1 MPDGSAKLPSSRLLV
16 VDDAP
21 DSRMLLCRWLE
32 RRGYRVASAA
42 SGAEALR
49 LLEAQ
54 PVDLVLLD
62 LVMPDLD
69 GIEVLRRI
77 RVSRSSAELPVVM
90 VTGRSGNDDIL
101 GALLADANDYIT
113 KPIDFP
119 MLMQRIEVHLG
130 RLRAEQ
136 ALLRSEERF
145 ALAVAGSNDGIWDW
159 DLERRQ
165 VWFSPRWAAQLGLGE
180 AELGNDPGTWFRRV
194 HPDDLPKLKSALQAS
209 LDDPSLPFAFE
220 HRLLHKDG
228 RYRWMLAR
236 GRSLA
241 RDGRTVRIAGSL
253 TETTDRKLA
262 DPVTGLPNRLIFR
275 ERLETAARAG
285 RDFGLLLVNLDRF
298 RAVNDTFGLHAGD
311 ELLARA
317 AQKLE
322 LAASAAD
329 IVANLGADEFAVL
342 ADAGSAVRLA
352 ERVAAAFRDPFTVG
366 GEKLYAQASIGLA
379 MRGPE
384 HGSGEEV
391 LRDAQLALRRAKDE
405 GGARIELSDPK
416 SQADALR
423 RLGLERDLRR
433 ALDEGE
439 ITAWFQP
446 VVRLEDGAVVGFE
459 ALARWLKPDGA
470 MVSPAE
476 FIPIA
481 EETGLIAALDAR
493 VLGLACAEAARWP
506 DADGK
511 PPYVAV
517 NVSAKKFGDPGL
529 LDLVDRVLAETGL
542 DPRRLKL
549 EITEGTIMRD
559 PAAAERG
566 VNELAFRQVGLAID
580 DFGTGYS
587 SLAYLHRFRADT
599 LKIDRSFVGALDKSD
614 SGLVI
619 VRAIIGLAQ
628 SLKMRIVAEGI
639 ETPQQHRILQELGC
653 AFGQGFLF
661 SRPVPIAAVAAL
673 AEGRPLPS
681 LPPPRA
687 GEGRGG
693 GDPIVAA

>member
-1 MPDGSAKLPSSRLLV
+1 MADGGVPPASDHLLV
-16 VDDAP
+16 VDDARE
-21 DSRMLLCRWLE
+21 SRTLICRWLE
-32 RRGYRVASAA
+32 RRGYKITATA

-49 LLEAQ
+49 LLEAEAI
-54 PVDLVLLD
+54 DLVLLD

-77 RVSRSSAELPVVM
+77 RASRSSAELPVLM
-90 VTGRSGNDDIL
+90 VTGRSGDEDIL
-101 GALLADANDYIT
+101 NALLADANDYVT

-119 MLMQRIEVHLG
+119 VLMQRIEVHLG
-130 RLRAEQ
+130 RVRAEK
-136 ALLRSEERF
+136 ALQRSEERF

-165 VWFSPRWAAQLGLGE
+165 VWFSPRWAAQLGLEGE
-180 AELGNDPGTWFRRV
+180 ALGNDPSTWFRRV
-194 HPDDLPKLKSALQAS
+194 HPDDLAKLKAALQAS
-209 LDDPSLPFAFE
+209 LDDPSLPLALE

-228 RYRWMLAR
+228 SWRWMLAR
-236 GRSLA
+236 GRALA
-241 RDGRTVRIAGSL
+241 RDGRTVRMAGSL

-285 RDFGLLLVNLDRF
+285 RDFALLLVNLDRF
-298 RAVNDTFGLHAGD
+298 RAVNDTFGLHVGD

-322 LAASAAD
+322 LAAAKAE

-342 ADAGSAVRLA
+342 ADPQSAIRLA
-352 ERVAAAFRDPFTVG
+352 ERVAEAFREPFTVS

-379 MRGPE
+379 LKGPE
-384 HGSGEEV
+384 HGTGEEV

-405 GGARIELSDPK
+405 GGARIELSDAK

-433 ALDEGE
+433 ALEEGE

-446 VVRLEDGAVVGFE
+446 VVRLEDGVVVGFE
-459 ALARWLKPDGA
+459 ALARWRKPDGT

-476 FIPIA
+476 FIPVA
-481 EETGLIAALDAR
+481 EETGLIAALDAC

-506 DADGK
+506 GQGGRV
-511 PPYVAV
+511 PYVAV

-529 LDLVDRVLAETGL
+529 LELVDRVLAETGL

-559 PAAAERG
+559 PAAAERS

-614 SGLVI
+614 SGLAI
-619 VRAIIGLAQ
+619 VRAIIGLAA

-639 ETPQQHRILQELGC
+639 ETPQQHRILEELGC

-661 SRPVPIAAVAAL
+661 SRPVPIPELAAVA
-673 AEGRPLPS
+673 EGR
-681 LPPPRA
+681 RYGA
-687 GEGRGG
+687 GW
-693 GDPIVAA
+693 

>member
-1 MPDGSAKLPSSRLLV
+1 VPDGGTPLHPDRLLV
-16 VDDAP
+16 VDDTR

-32 RRGYRVASAA
+32 RRGYKITATS
-42 SGAEALR
+42 SGADALR
-49 LLEAQ
+49 LVAEQ
-54 PVDLVLLD
+54 PIDLVLLD

-77 RVSRSSAELPVVM
+77 RALRSASELPVLM
-90 VTGRSGNDDIL
+90 VTGRAGDEDIL
-101 GALLADANDYIT
+101 DALLADANDYVT

-119 MLMQRIEVHLG
+119 VLMQRIEVHLA
-130 RLRAEQ
+130 RVRAEK
-136 ALLRSEERF
+136 ALKRSEERF

-165 VWFSPRWAAQLGLGE
+165 VWFSPRWAAQLGLDE
-180 AELGNDPGTWFRRV
+180 KELGNDPGTWFRRV
-194 HPDDLPKLKSALQAS
+194 HPEDLSKLKSALQAS
-209 LDDPSLPFAFE
+209 LDDPSLAFTLE

-228 RYRWMLAR
+228 GYRWMLAR
-236 GRSLA
+236 GRVLA
-241 RDGRTVRIAGSL
+241 RDGRTVRMAGSQ

-298 RAVNDTFGLHAGD
+298 RAVNDTFGLHTGD

-322 LAASAAD
+322 FAAATAE

-342 ADAGSAVRLA
+342 ADAGTAVRLA
-352 ERVAAAFRDPFTVG
+352 ERIAEAFRDPFTVN

-379 MRGPE
+379 LRGPE
-384 HGSGEEV
+384 HGNGEEV

-446 VVRLEDGAVVGFE
+446 IVTLDDGVVGGFE
-459 ALARWLKPDGA
+459 ALARWLKPDGST
-470 MVSPAE
+470 VSPGD
-476 FIPIA
+476 FIPVA
-481 EETGLIAALDAR
+481 EETGLIAALDAH
-493 VLGLACAEAARWP
+493 VLGIACAEAARWP
-506 DADGK
+506 ARRGRL
-511 PPYVAV
+511 PYVAV

-559 PAAAERG
+559 PAAAERV
-566 VNELAFRQVGLAID
+566 VNELAIRQVGLAID

-599 LKIDRSFVGALDKSD
+599 LKIDRSFVGALDKSE
-614 SGLVI
+614 SGLAI
-619 VRAIIGLAQ
+619 VRAIIGLAA
-628 SLKMRIVAEGI
+628 SLKMRVVAEGI
-639 ETPQQHRILQELGC
+639 ETPQQHRILEELGC
-653 AFGQGFLF
+653 AFGQGYLF
-661 SRPVPIAAVAAL
+661 SRPVPITELGAL
-673 AEGRPLPS
+673 TGGRPLISAALPCGGVPS
-681 LPPPRA
+681 LMVR
-687 GEGRGG
+687 
-693 GDPIVAA
+693 